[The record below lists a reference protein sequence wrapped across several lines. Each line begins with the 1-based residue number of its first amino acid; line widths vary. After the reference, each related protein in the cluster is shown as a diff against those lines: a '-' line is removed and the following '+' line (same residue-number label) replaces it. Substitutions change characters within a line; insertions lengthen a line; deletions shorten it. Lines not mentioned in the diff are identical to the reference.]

1 MATTTSPPVTTQPVT
16 TQLNAIVT
24 PNTRIKSDDRN
35 FILLRRHIVDPTK
48 SPAYA
53 PPADGSPPPGPT
65 EEWRTVGW
73 YSRNADGLSALV
85 TAAVL
90 RDTDVSQART
100 LADALKLYAAAT
112 TELTDAIKGAL
123 AANVGTLDE
132 R

>member
-1 MATTTSPPVTTQPVT
+1 M
-16 TQLNAIVT
+16 LNAIVT
-24 PNTRIKSDDRN
+24 PNTRIKTDERN
-35 FILLRRHIVDPTK
+35 FILLCRHLADPTK
-48 SPAYA
+48 SPAYKA
-53 PPADGSPPPGPT
+53 PADGSPPPPPT

-73 YSRNADGLSALV
+73 YSRNAAGLSALV
-85 TAAVL
+85 NAAVL

-123 AANVGTLDE
+123 AANVGALDK

>member
-1 MATTTSPPVTTQPVT
+1 MSTTTSSPVT

-24 PNTRIKSDDRN
+24 PNTRIKSDGTQ
-35 FILLRRHIVDPTK
+35 FILSRRHIADPTK
-48 SPAYA
+48 SPAYKA
-53 PPADGSPPPGPT
+53 PADGSPPPPPT
-65 EEWRTVGW
+65 EEWRTIGF
-73 YSRNADGLSALV
+73 YSHNAAGLSALV

-123 AANVGTLDE
+123 AANVEALDE

>member
-1 MATTTSPPVTTQPVT
+1 MSTTTSSPIT

-35 FILLRRHIVDPTK
+35 FILLGRHLVDPTK
-48 SPAYA
+48 SPAYKA
-53 PPADGSPPPGPT
+53 PADGSSPPPPS

-73 YSRNADGLSALV
+73 FSRNSAGLSALV

-123 AANVGTLDE
+123 AANADALDK